1 MLSSSLDGVS
11 ASTHFAQHLFM
22 SFQFPICG
30 VIDGDSLFQQ
40 IENHLADSIDLIGVG
55 VCQHVLT
62 LVSIGFFQDA
72 LQKGALSSQPLHRR
86 FLCPVGKTASYM
98 MSHDAASA
106 WISCPV
112 PFSSMEGFFIFSFVG
127 VWLLPGLFWLQ
138 TQRHRRLLPKPR
150 LSLQL

>member
-22 SFQFPICG
+22 SFQFPIRRD
-30 VIDGDSLFQQ
+30 IDGDSLFQQ

-86 FLCPVGKTASYM
+86 FLCPVGWAVSYM
-98 MSHDAASA
+98 MSHDTTRERF
-106 WISCPV
+106 PG
-112 PFSSMEGFFIFSFVG
+112 EGFSFTTVEFPCSFFVG
-127 VWLLPGLFWLQ
+127 LEGLFLSPLLQ
-138 TQRHRRLLPKPR
+138 CFGDAPGFFG
-150 LSLQL
+150 